1 VPKQSE
7 QLHRDRDAVR
17 RSNKHVSL
25 TNPPVNALPGDED
38 PIAVLTEKARDFV
51 FQTIKDRWQDPPF
64 NPLWFAEYH
73 YLSITPRDDILDA
86 RLMPES
92 STGARIELDP
102 NHPKARVSFSLTHEI
117 DQTLFSD
124 IGLTIWNRLKMLK
137 REYSDEARK
146 FLAMICEEQ
155 RHWKRPL

>member
-7 QLHRDRDAVR
+7 QLHRDRHAVR
-17 RSNKHVSL
+17 RSNKQVFL
-25 TNPPVNALPGDED
+25 TNPPVYALPGEGD
-38 PIAVLTEKARDFV
+38 PIAVITEKARDFV
-51 FQTIKDRWQDPPF
+51 FQTIEDRWQNPPF
-64 NPLWFAEYH
+64 NPFWLAEYH
-73 YLSITPRDDILDA
+73 YLSITPRDDSLDA

-102 NHPKARVSFSLTHEI
+102 NQPKVRVSFSLAHEI

-137 REYSDEARK
+137 REFSDEARK

>member
-7 QLHRDRDAVR
+7 QLHSDRHAAR
-17 RSNKHVSL
+17 RSNKQVFL
-25 TNPPVNALPGDED
+25 TNPSVIALPGDGD

-51 FQTIKDRWQDPPF
+51 FQTIEDRWQNPPF
-64 NPLWFAEYH
+64 NPFRLAEFY

-102 NHPKARVSFSLTHEI
+102 NQPKVRVSFSLAHEI

-124 IGLTIWNRLKMLK
+124 IGLTIWNRLKMIK

>member
-1 VPKQSE
+1 VI
-7 QLHRDRDAVR
+7 
-17 RSNKHVSL
+17 
-25 TNPPVNALPGDED
+25 ALLGDGD

-51 FQTIKDRWQDPPF
+51 FQTIEDRWQNPPF
-64 NPLWFAEYH
+64 NPFWLAEFY

-137 REYSDEARK
+137 PEYSVEARK
-146 FLAMICEEQ
+146 FLAMNCEEQ

>member
-7 QLHRDRDAVR
+7 QLHSDRHAAR
-17 RSNKHVSL
+17 RSNNQVFL
-25 TNPPVNALPGDED
+25 TNPSVIVLLGDGD

-51 FQTIKDRWQDPPF
+51 FQTIEDRWQNPPF
-64 NPLWFAEYH
+64 NLFWLAEFY

-102 NHPKARVSFSLTHEI
+102 NQPKVRVSFSLAHEI

-146 FLAMICEEQ
+146 FLVMICEEQ
-155 RHWKRPL
+155 RHGKRPL

>member
-7 QLHRDRDAVR
+7 QLHSDRHAAR
-17 RSNKHVSL
+17 RSNNQVFL
-25 TNPPVNALPGDED
+25 TNPSVIALLGDGD

-51 FQTIKDRWQDPPF
+51 FQTIEDRWQNPPF
-64 NPLWFAEYH
+64 NPFWLAEFY
-73 YLSITPRDDILDA
+73 YLAITPRDDILDA

-92 STGARIELDP
+92 STGARIELNP
-102 NHPKARVSFSLTHEI
+102 NQPKVRVSFSLAHEI

-155 RHWKRPL
+155 RHGKRPL